1 MPPATTE
8 IGKAQ
13 VAVLSRQPDSYSV
26 QRFTEA
32 ARVHGI
38 PLLMLDP
45 HLVYLELSAGA
56 PAAFTQDPR
65 FDSRQLRLVPRL
77 GSTATEFSVTALDLL
92 ERAGARTINCAASL
106 MRMRN
111 KFTALAILAA
121 AGIPVPDSAMLR
133 APCSVAPAVERLGGY
148 PLVLKFVRG
157 SQGVGVV
164 YAPDESVVTSVLDAL
179 NMLQYD
185 VLLQRFYPRAAQS
198 DLRVFVLGGE
208 PRWAVRRE
216 STDGRFRSN
225 FHRGGKAQVAQLD
238 QASAALAQRAA
249 AVFGLGMAGVDLIE
263 GPDCWLVMEVNSS
276 PGFEAIESVQ
286 DADVAGAILE
296 YAQGL

>member
-1 MPPATTE
+1 MKATVDT
-8 IGKAQ
+8 GSAL

-26 QRFTEA
+26 QRFSEA
-32 ARVHGI
+32 ARERAI

-45 HLVYLELSAGA
+45 HLIYLELSAGA
-56 PAAFTQDPR
+56 PDAYCQEPR
-65 FDSRQLRLVPRL
+65 WRSQRLKLIPRL
-77 GSTATEFSVTALDLL
+77 GSTATEFSVAALDML
-92 ERAGARTINCAASL
+92 ERKGASTVNRAASL
-106 MRMRN
+106 LLMRN
-111 KFTALAILAA
+111 KFTALATLAA

-133 APCSVAPAVERLGGY
+133 APCSIAPAVERLGGY
-148 PLVLKFVRG
+148 PLVLKFIRG

-164 YAPDESVVTSVLDAL
+164 YAPDESVVTSVLEAL
-179 NMLQYD
+179 NLLQYD

-208 PRWAVRRE
+208 PRWAIRRE
-216 STDGRFRSN
+216 STGGRFRSN
-225 FHRGGKAQVAQLD
+225 FHRGGQAQVAKLD
-238 QASAALAQRAA
+238 QATAVLAQRAT

-263 GPDCWLVMEVNSS
+263 GPDGWLVMEVNSS

-286 DADVAGAILE
+286 DDDVAGAILE